1 MSGQENALKAIL
13 FGFAIFVKESV
24 NAISHSVGSIFES
37 LKDGVSMIVQIG
49 YQDSQM
55 ASLVVDRDLFED
67 DIE

>member
-1 MSGQENALKAIL
+1 M
-13 FGFAIFVKESV
+13 KESV

>member
-24 NAISHSVGSIFES
+24 NAISHSVGSILES

-55 ASLVVDRDLFED
+55 GSLVVDRDLFED